1 MVPADPWLYTLL
13 NSRSFLVYG
22 ALTFNVERFLVTPS
36 VVLSLMQRANTD
48 RPILHWFGE
57 IYRSYG
63 DSPAKSIEELNGLSD
78 HFLDEMA
85 RNGVKALGPA
95 TASHVISMGAPDF
108 DPNLAYDR
116 DRFAHRY
123 ASNYE
128 SLQEVRPVLLKENR
142 KTWITSTF
150 LQKGDRHASFPPRF
164 ATVS

>member
-1 MVPADPWLYTLL
+1 
-13 NSRSFLVYG
+13 
-22 ALTFNVERFLVTPS
+22 
-36 VVLSLMQRANTD
+36 MQRANTD

-63 DSPAKSIEELNGLSD
+63 DSPAKSIEELNRLSD

-128 SLQEVRPVLLKENR
+128 SLQEVKPVLWKKIERLGSPLHFFKRETGTLHSPLICNRFLKPWNQI
-142 KTWITSTF
+142 KKIS
-150 LQKGDRHASFPPRF
+150 PPLCP
-164 ATVS
+164 